1 MPLRKSN
8 PIFKI
13 INDLVISLPSP
24 VALSYMWNFGSLLGL
39 CLVVQIITGIF
50 LAMHYCSDASLA
62 FKTVVHIMRDVNY
75 GWAIRLIHANG
86 ASMFFLCVYMHIAR
100 GFYYGSY
107 LRTKLWAS
115 GLLLFVLM
123 MATAFLGYVLPWGQ
137 MSFWGATVIT
147 NFFSAI
153 PYVGDSIVFWL
164 WGGFSVGN
172 ATLTRFFSFHYLFP
186 FIIAALVIVHLIILH
201 EQGSNNPNGTGNDS
215 DKVSFHPYFI
225 VKDLYGFFLLGILFS
240 FFVFFYPNY
249 LGDAENFIASNPLV
263 TPIHIVPEWYFLFA
277 YAILRAIPN
286 KLGGLLAL
294 VASLVIVLFLPAFH
308 TSKLKS
314 CTYRPFA
321 KMLFWIFISNFL
333 FLTWLGAKPVED
345 PYVILSRISSV
356 LYFSYFI
363 ILTPLTGVLE
373 NYLLFD
379 YNKIKWFHLISIN
392 FS

>member
-363 ILTPLTGVLE
+363 ILTPLTGLVE

-379 YNKIKWFHLISIN
+379 HSKIKWFHLISIN

>member
-379 YNKIKWFHLISIN
+379 HNKIKWFHLISIN